1 MVGAVIFTHG
11 ELGHGL
17 LDALSSIT
25 GEQDSL
31 IVISIEGDSV
41 MDDGQAMVSEAI
53 GKVDSGDGVIIF
65 TDMLGGTPSNLALP
79 FLNNDKI
86 EIFMGVNLP
95 LLIKFVSKRA
105 TEKFNPLVTKLK
117 ASLKDSI
124 VAASDILESES

>member
-17 LDALSSIT
+17 LDALSAIT
-25 GEQDSL
+25 GEQESL

-53 GKVDSGDGVIIF
+53 SKVDSGDGVVIF
-65 TDMLGGTPSNLALP
+65 TDMLGGTPSNLSLP
-79 FLNNDKI
+79 FLSNEKV

-95 LLIKFVSKRA
+95 LLIKFVSKRS
-105 TEKFNPLVTKLK
+105 TEDFNSLVSSLK
-117 ASLKDSI
+117 TSLKDSI
-124 VAASDILESES
+124 VAASDILEGES